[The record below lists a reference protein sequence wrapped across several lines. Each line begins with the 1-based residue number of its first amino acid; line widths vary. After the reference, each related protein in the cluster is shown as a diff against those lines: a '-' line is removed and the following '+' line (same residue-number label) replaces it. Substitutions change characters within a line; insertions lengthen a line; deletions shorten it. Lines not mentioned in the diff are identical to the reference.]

1 MKRFSDIVKEVSE
14 NFIHEAKQSP
24 QLLSDMAKMEYYMA
38 ESYSGRLFVEL
49 LQNADDAKSTRIISY
64 YNNGNLYF
72 ANNGKPF
79 DESDLIAIARSGA
92 SGKQRGKT
100 IGYRGIGFK
109 SASSISNDIVIY
121 SANTYFTFSKEKSSK
136 ILNMKIEDVPTI
148 RIPVFLN
155 EVDES
160 ISEDVELL
168 KENGYSTVFVFK
180 NVDIELYLEELNEID
195 DGYFIFLNSVYECV
209 FDIAECEYKYEI
221 TRFTE
226 MSSEHIEIK
235 SNDKTTEWMVCK
247 NRNVAVSFLIEDG
260 CIVPCDDREAVYH
273 CYLPTLERAYIAC
286 KINADFSTDPSR
298 KHITMDDKT
307 KGVLEQIGV
316 LLGSIIELAFKEAD
330 SGKYKNIL
338 NMYMKKTT
346 ISKMNF
352 YLDGVVEKEITN
364 KPWIKLENEECISP
378 SEYQVLP
385 SSFNVEKPE
394 FIRIVPGEIASISL
408 PQEVY
413 KKIDGVES
421 FLEQYTSQTIPL
433 ETISKDL
440 SNPEYV
446 GELNSETHT
455 QLLTSALREA
465 KIEKVLDPNATTQ
478 VQTYIVKTED
488 RQLETI
494 ESVVSNQERLDSELQ
509 QELKDRLGGSE
520 IKWIQEQVGSSDLI
534 HPIEDSSNGKKQT
547 EVVKTE
553 KGNVTIHIAKWRDAE
568 VKCVMIEESMGNT
581 ATDVSLSNYGYDV
594 VSKTTDGKT
603 RYIEVKSVKKDFAFS
618 MTNNEYTAAHQYGED
633 YYICLLLEDESKL
646 IVRYIQDPLN
656 NAKFEKRIKQWE
668 WLCLECESTSMEFDL
683 EE

>member
-14 NFIHEAKQSP
+14 NFIREAKQSP

-79 DESDLIAIARSGA
+79 DDSDLIAISRSGA
-92 SGKQRGKT
+92 SDKQRGKT

-109 SASSISNDIVIY
+109 SASSISNDIIIY

-136 ILNMKIEDVPTI
+136 ILNMKTEDVPTI
-148 RIPVFLN
+148 RIPVFL
-155 EVDES
+155 ESVDNS

-168 KENGYSTVFVFK
+168 KENGYSTVFIFK
-180 NVDIELYLEELNEID
+180 NVDIELYLEELKEID
-195 DGYFIFLNSVYECV
+195 DGYFIFLNSVYECA
-209 FDIAECEYKYEI
+209 FDINGYEYKYEI
-221 TRFTE
+221 SRFAD
-226 MSSEHIEIK
+226 MSSEHIEVK
-235 SNDKTTEWMVCK
+235 SSDRTTEWMVCK
-247 NRNVAVSFLIEDG
+247 NKNVAVSFLIEDG
-260 CIVPCDDREAVYH
+260 YIVPCDDKEAVYH
-273 CYLPTLERAYIAC
+273 CYLPTLESAYISC

-307 KGVLEQIGV
+307 KDSLEQIGV
-316 LLGSIIELAFKEAD
+316 LLGEIIELAFKEAD

-338 NMYMKKTT
+338 KMYMKKTT

-352 YLDGVVEKEITN
+352 FLDEIVEREITN
-364 KPWIKLENEECISP
+364 KPWVKLENGECISP
-378 SEYQVLP
+378 SEYKILP

-394 FIRIVPGEIASISL
+394 TVRTVPGEIANISL

-421 FLEQYTSQTIPL
+421 FMEQYASQTIPL

-440 SNPEYV
+440 SDPEYV
-446 GELNSETHT
+446 GNLNTETHT

-465 KIEKVLDPNATTQ
+465 KIEEVLVPNATTQ
-478 VQTYIVKTED
+478 VQTYIVKTKD
-488 RQLETI
+488 KQLETI
-494 ESVVSNQERLDSELQ
+494 ENVVSNQEQLDPELQ

-520 IKWIQEQVGSSDLI
+520 IRWIQEQVGSSDLI
-534 HPIEDSSNGKKQT
+534 KQIEEPLCEKKQS
-547 EVVKTE
+547 ESKKTD

-568 VKCVMIEESMGNT
+568 VKCVMIEESMGNV

-594 VSKTTDGKT
+594 VSKTPDGRT

-618 MTNNEYTAAHQYGED
+618 LTNNEYTAAHQYGED
-633 YYICLLLEDESKL
+633 YYVCLLLEDDSKL
-646 IVRYIQDPLN
+646 VVRYIQDPLN

-668 WLCLECESTSMEFDL
+668 WLCLECDSTSMEFDL
-683 EE
+683 EG

>member
-594 VSKTTDGKT
+594 VSKTPDGKT

-646 IVRYIQDPLN
+646 IVR
-656 NAKFEKRIKQWE
+656 
-668 WLCLECESTSMEFDL
+668 
-683 EE
+683 